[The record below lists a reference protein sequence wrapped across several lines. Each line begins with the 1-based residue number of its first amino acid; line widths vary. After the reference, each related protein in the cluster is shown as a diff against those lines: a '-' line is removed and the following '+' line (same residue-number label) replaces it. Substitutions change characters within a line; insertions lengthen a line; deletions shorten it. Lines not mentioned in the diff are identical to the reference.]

1 MKQRTYGDRCLRERL
16 RRGLF
21 LAAGTSA
28 LVLAALGVVLPVLPT
43 VPFLLVAAYCYARSS
58 QRFYRWLVG
67 NRVFGPPL
75 SRYLRGEGV
84 SWRLRLGSVALLW
97 TVILLTVFL
106 AGLPLW
112 VRVLL
117 LVIAAGVTVH
127 LTTLRGGPRSGV
139 GCQKEGTSALPHHK
153 DGSTFSQPAQPDRPG
168 SDQRLPES

>member
-1 MKQRTYGDRCLRERL
+1 MEGRTTRDPCLRARL
-16 RRGLF
+16 KRGLF
-21 LAAGTSA
+21 LAAGTLA

-58 QRFYRWLVG
+58 ERFYRWLVG

-112 VRVLL
+112 ARILL

-127 LTTLRGGPRSGV
+127 LTTLRGKRRGGAD
-139 GCQKEGTSALPHHK
+139 CLE
-153 DGSTFSQPAQPDRPG
+153 PG
-168 SDQRLPES
+168 KNQRMPES